1 MRKAAVENS
10 EGGYNAL
17 ELNSFIYDEEEKAI
31 LDNQTEFAW
40 WMDYIMNKNTKALK
54 KS

>member
-1 MRKAAVENS
+1 MTRQVRDNLNRLEHMRKAAVENS

-31 LDNQTEFAW
+31 LDNQTEFA
-40 WMDYIMNKNTKALK
+40 
-54 KS
+54 